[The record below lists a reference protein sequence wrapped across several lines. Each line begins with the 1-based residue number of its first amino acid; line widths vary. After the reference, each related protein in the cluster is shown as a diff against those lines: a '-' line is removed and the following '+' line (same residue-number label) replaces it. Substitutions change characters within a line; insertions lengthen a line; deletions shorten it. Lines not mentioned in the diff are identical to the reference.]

1 MDKEYWSFFIN
12 NFIKEKYKE
21 RLNYEFES
29 VKKRDKA
36 MGRFCHNAI
45 EILRK
50 DKIIYSSKKLY
61 CFTKDQLKQE
71 VLIVNMTNHI
81 QGLICL
87 LDEALEI
94 AEKEYMATLIIGKD
108 FIYVKEEVSSSD
120 WNIYVLQ
127 N

>member
-81 QGLICL
+81 QGLLVLPYTLFRLFPKPRLVNIL
-87 LDEALEI
+87 I
-94 AEKEYMATLIIGKD
+94 PEYD
-108 FIYVKEEVSSSD
+108 
-120 WNIYVLQ
+120 
-127 N
+127 

>member
-1 MDKEYWSFFIN
+1 MCVDKEYWSFFIN
-12 NFIKEKYKE
+12 NFIKEKYRE

-29 VKKRDKA
+29 VKKRNKA

-50 DKIIYSSKKLY
+50 DKIIYSSKKPY
-61 CFTKDQLKQE
+61 CFTKDQLKQV

-81 QGLICL
+81 QGLTCL

-94 AEKEYMATLIIGKD
+94 AGKESRFGYI
-108 FIYVKEEVSSSD
+108 EEHMDAFVDSYKGFLKQLEG
-120 WNIYVLQ
+120 IL
-127 N
+127 